1 MNISNHT
8 SFIPPPD
15 DENNVVNHPPVQVRV
30 ARVIAWLNLILGNI
44 FAARTSLAISTF
56 LCTPL
61 FNAIG
66 LLALPIVFLIIFG
79 VWSIMIDFI
88 NGNIAI
94 VNDVIL
100 GIATYWPQP
109 FGIKDFFNELDNS
122 CYNKTELR
130 QLLAM
135 MPIPP
140 MFNYTPSDSRIDFS
154 ASPRLKRTTAALIR
168 MPVYLLSSISAIS
181 ALISSAFWHLEGT
194 IVIFIILYNVYMR
207 THSVQR

>member
-1 MNISNHT
+1 M
-8 SFIPPPD
+8 
-15 DENNVVNHPPVQVRV
+15 
-30 ARVIAWLNLILGNI
+30 NLILGNI

>member
-1 MNISNHT
+1 MNIPNHT
-8 SFIPPPD
+8 PVIPPPD
-15 DENNVVNHPPVQVRV
+15 GENNVVNHPPVQVRV

-79 VWSIMIDFI
+79 VWSITIDFI

-140 MFNYTPSDSRIDFS
+140 MFNYAPSDSRIDFS